1 MTWKV
6 ATIYQ
11 NDQPSLILHS
21 IENQESGSVSCLL
34 LSISENEAS
43 SSVKDAHVVHLELVT
58 FSKAKGSSL
67 GIDSYCCEVIQHFK
81 GYSTPV
87 YAAIEPGCT
96 AILVASDKPFT
107 LVKGMFFVFIFCCN
121 SCGVWLVNCN
131 NPDIMIWS
139 TERLENCFCHHWL
152 IPYVRFLVKSIFAC
166 LLSLDSIEKDVQ
178 CIWKVMLH

>member
-1 MTWKV
+1 MDTVFQIPASVKTKESLNVTLFFPSPSLACLSDGCGKLFLLHTEDRTKDIAQSATWKV

-43 SSVKDAHVVHLELVT
+43 NSVKDAHVVHLELVT
-58 FSKAKGSSL
+58 FSKVKGSSSP
-67 GIDSYCCEVIQHFK
+67 IDSYSCEVIQHFK

-107 LVKGMFFVFIFCCN
+107 LVKGMIFIFIFC
-121 SCGVWLVNCN
+121 
-131 NPDIMIWS
+131 
-139 TERLENCFCHHWL
+139 
-152 IPYVRFLVKSIFAC
+152 
-166 LLSLDSIEKDVQ
+166 
-178 CIWKVMLH
+178 

>member
-1 MTWKV
+1 MDTVFQIPASVKTKESLNVTLFFPSPSLACLSDGCGKLFLLHTEDRTKDIAQSATWKV

-43 SSVKDAHVVHLELVT
+43 NSVKDAHVVHLELVT
-58 FSKAKGSSL
+58 FSKAKGSSSP
-67 GIDSYCCEVIQHFK
+67 IDSYSCEVIQHFK

-107 LVKGMFFVFIFCCN
+107 LVKGMIFIFIFC
-121 SCGVWLVNCN
+121 
-131 NPDIMIWS
+131 
-139 TERLENCFCHHWL
+139 
-152 IPYVRFLVKSIFAC
+152 
-166 LLSLDSIEKDVQ
+166 
-178 CIWKVMLH
+178 